1 MTLTRQYWES
11 GGDIRMIRIG
21 SRENKRKAMGSK
33 ENNQYG
39 SFTMNER
46 KVLGARRGDRIKIF

>member
-1 MTLTRQYWES
+1 
-11 GGDIRMIRIG
+11 
-21 SRENKRKAMGSK
+21 MGSK